1 MPHQPLARIKPDADY
16 SITADAFEKRPLIA
30 QGIAKCVAKWSEVEV
45 EIGTLFILLLEAN
58 EIKGAELYH
67 ALGSSKAKRD
77 AIKALALSSLTV
89 DSLRIVEALLRVVK
103 GQQAIRDRIAH
114 WVWFLSDEL
123 DDGIIFVDPKLV
135 WQKIGR
141 VRESIRALGRV
152 RNFIRPAGPM
162 FRPKRSECI
171 GLTI

>member
-1 MPHQPLARIKPDADY
+1 
-16 SITADAFEKRPLIA
+16 
-30 QGIAKCVAKWSEVEV
+30 V
-45 EIGTLFILLLEAN
+45 EIGSLFILLLKAN
-58 EIKGAELYH
+58 ETKGAELYH

-123 DDGIIFVDPKLV
+123 DDGMIFVDPKLV

-141 VRESIRALGRV
+141 VRESIKSFRTRAE
-152 RNFIRPAGPM
+152 FIRPAEPM